1 MNPTDTSNFQHT
13 TRIIFSILLSA
24 TILHFITHH
33 SDNIGFILI
42 VLAGWS
48 TTRVLTDGIQ
58 SFSHLLQKFHSDT
71 NSNPPNPPPH

>member
-13 TRIIFSILLSA
+13 SRIIFSILLSA

-42 VLAGWS
+42 VLTGWS
-48 TTRVLTDGIQ
+48 TTRILTEGIQ
-58 SFSHLLQKFHSDT
+58 SFSHLIQK
-71 NSNPPNPPPH
+71 SNPNNNPNTPNPPTP